1 MIALKGFKTV
11 LCAHVGVPEHTLL
24 KIEKKGHK
32 IGYRCREPLRVEETL
47 MGAAM
52 QEKSIEH
59 KTAKLSGSSYPV
71 KSDGVPIPGMIALK
85 GF

>member
-1 MIALKGFKTV
+1 VKSDGVPIPGMIALKGFKTV

-32 IGYRCREPLRVEETL
+32 IGYRCESHYEFETL

-59 KTAKLSGSSYPV
+59 KTAKLSGSSLPRE
-71 KSDGVPIPGMIALK
+71 K
-85 GF
+85 